1 MNTAAIY
8 GPDPIYLEGRTGSR
22 YWVHH
27 DYEFTG
33 NAEVDARLSGYPV
46 AVFQPVGCEAS
57 DTPIVIS
64 LQGIAA
70 PYQFNSFIIPTLLD
84 MGICC
89 VFFDSP
95 LGGERSLTRTFKGDA
110 LIEAQAFRK
119 HGVPLSTKLVLAMM
133 DAVGRDF
140 ATIIRLIQERH
151 GLVNDRIA
159 LLGASWGTLLSS
171 YAFMRFGIGSRLLG
185 TIGHADLIGFT
196 GSYTPFITP
205 LLISPLGRMIGKV
218 ANVFLGPGPTIV
230 DGALDFL
237 SVLQAVSKGDNLT
250 QQANPM
256 TYRHLVEKHRRVRF
270 LVGENDPLV
279 KPAAAIA
286 CAKLFPDGEAYVV
299 PGLGHGNRSFGPD
312 FVEHVRHFIGTQLGD
327 WKW

>member
-1 MNTAAIY
+1 
-8 GPDPIYLEGRTGSR
+8 
-22 YWVHH
+22 
-27 DYEFTG
+27 
-33 NAEVDARLSGYPV
+33 
-46 AVFQPVGCEAS
+46 
-57 DTPIVIS
+57 
-64 LQGIAA
+64 
-70 PYQFNSFIIPTLLD
+70 
-84 MGICC
+84 
-89 VFFDSP
+89 
-95 LGGERSLTRTFKGDA
+95 
-110 LIEAQAFRK
+110 
-119 HGVPLSTKLVLAMM
+119 
-133 DAVGRDF
+133 
-140 ATIIRLIQERH
+140 
-151 GLVNDRIA
+151 
-159 LLGASWGTLLSS
+159 
-171 YAFMRFGIGSRLLG
+171 
-185 TIGHADLIGFT
+185 
-196 GSYTPFITP
+196 
-205 LLISPLGRMIGKV
+205 MIGKV

-312 FVEHVRHFIGTQLGD
+312 FVEHVRHFMGTQLGD

>member
-8 GPDPIYLEGRTGSR
+8 GPDPIHLEGRTGSR

-46 AVFQPVGCEAS
+46 AVFQPVGRMAS

-70 PYQFNSFIIPTLLD
+70 PYQLNSFIIPTLLD

-89 VFFDSP
+89 VLFDAP
-95 LGGERSLTRTFKGDA
+95 LGGERSLTRTFKGDS

-119 HGVPLSTKLVLAMM
+119 HGVPLSTGLVLAMM

-159 LLGASWGTLLSS
+159 LLGFVVGGSTTP
-171 YAFMRFGIGSRLLG
+171 IGS
-185 TIGHADLIGFT
+185 
-196 GSYTPFITP
+196 
-205 LLISPLGRMIGKV
+205 SPLGIVYSSWRYRSRFIPV
-218 ANVFLGPGPTIV
+218 SAGPW
-230 DGALDFL
+230 
-237 SVLQAVSKGDNLT
+237 SES
-250 QQANPM
+250 
-256 TYRHLVEKHRRVRF
+256 
-270 LVGENDPLV
+270 
-279 KPAAAIA
+279 
-286 CAKLFPDGEAYVV
+286 
-299 PGLGHGNRSFGPD
+299 
-312 FVEHVRHFIGTQLGD
+312 LGD
-327 WKW
+327 GS